1 MGFCMPTQEEMKT
14 KGEAIYTAM
23 SASMGNM
30 TRYMDD
36 VGTSWK
42 IILVCGIISFF
53 ITLIYLYLLRW
64 ITKPILYIS
73 LFLVFIFGALIT
85 FWCYN
90 RA

>member
-36 VGTSWK
+36 VGTGWK

-64 ITKPILYIS
+64 ITKNTTHDMNVPI
-73 LFLVFIFGALIT
+73 FLCVLT
-85 FWCYN
+85 P
-90 RA
+90 